1 MEHEYT
7 PPILDFTNST
17 DTVENRYYAIKS
29 MLSDYECMV
38 DFIKVN
44 GDHRSMLCTLREDLM
59 PVATKLLK
67 EDIIEASTNFDVITV
82 WCTDMQGWRAMRTMN
97 IIGVKLS
104 PKKWTVTVEE
114 DPETGDLILPFPEDL
129 LKIQGWKEGD
139 TLKWEYIDDDC
150 LSLKKTND

>member
-7 PPILDFTNST
+7 PPILDFTDST
-17 DTVENRYYAIKS
+17 DTVEGRYHAIKS
-29 MLSDYECMV
+29 MLSDYECIV
-38 DFIKVN
+38 DFTKVN

-97 IIGVKLS
+97 IIGVKLP

-139 TLKWEYIDDDC
+139 TLKWDNNEDGSWSIT
-150 LSLKKTND
+150 KK